1 MDTISWANLAY
12 LSVLWIM
19 CSLACAVVTQLVK
32 TPIKIAWKK
41 RTGKRLRGDHLA
53 LYNWSIRSITILAGV
68 AAGVQPKV
76 WPPWVSPAWTVFLGA
91 TAGCMSVV
99 VYHAIKTVLPQ
110 LIGLLPEAIKK
121 RFGG

>member
-12 LSVLWIM
+12 LSLLWVM
-19 CSLACAVVTQLVK
+19 CSLACAAVTQLIK
-32 TPIKIAWKK
+32 TPLKIVWKQ
-41 RTGKRLRGDHLA
+41 RMGKTLKGDSLA

-68 AAGVQPKV
+68 AAGVQPNV
-76 WPPWVSPAWTVFLGA
+76 WPPWVSTSWSVFLGA

-99 VYHAIKTVLPQ
+99 VYHAVKTVLPE
-110 LIGLLPEAIKK
+110 LIELLPEAIKK